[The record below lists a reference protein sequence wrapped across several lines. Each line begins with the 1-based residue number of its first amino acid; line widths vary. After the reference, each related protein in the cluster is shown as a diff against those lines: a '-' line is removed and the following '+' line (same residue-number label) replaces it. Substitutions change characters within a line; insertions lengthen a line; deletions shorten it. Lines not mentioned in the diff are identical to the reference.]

1 MNSKNKIVQTGK
13 KDRKK
18 SIIKLAFF
26 LIILASAIL
35 LIQATGVS
43 RFLDKDNLQS
53 WIESFGSLGPIVYIS
68 IYSVAP
74 SLFLPG
80 VPLTIAGGVAFGPLY
95 GTIYTII
102 GATIGASVAFLVA
115 RYFARSQ
122 VEQLISGRL
131 EELDKGVEKKGWVFV
146 AITRLIP
153 LFPFNLLNYAFG
165 LTKIR
170 FAHYA
175 IASFI
180 FMLPG
185 TAAYVIFSSSFLDVL
200 RGKLSFEFILGL
212 ILVITV
218 SIVPVLYKKVKNN
231 NHSQNI

>member
-1 MNSKNKIVQTGK
+1 MNSKKETISAGK
-13 KDRKK
+13 EGRKK

-26 LIILASAIL
+26 LIILV
-35 LIQATGVS
+35 LIIVIINATGVS
-43 RFLDKDNLQS
+43 RYLDKDTLQA
-53 WIESFGSLGPIVYIS
+53 WIESFGYLGPIIYIA

-80 VPLTIAGGVAFGPLY
+80 LPLTIVGGLVFGPLY

-122 VEQLISGRL
+122 VEQLIKGRL
-131 EELDKGVEKKGWVFV
+131 KELDEGVEKKGWVFV

-165 LTKIR
+165 LTKIK
-170 FAHYA
+170 FVHYVV
-175 IASFI
+175 ASFI

-185 TAAYVIFSSSFLDVL
+185 TVAYVVFSSSFLDIL
-200 RGKLSFEFILGL
+200 KGKVSFEFILGL
-212 ILVITV
+212 ILIITV
-218 SIVPVLYKKVKNN
+218 SIAPVLYKKIKNKN
-231 NHSQNI
+231 QHRSS